1 MKLVTSNKNEGIS
14 AYRNEAFDNGFYQYF
29 KNKDKNK
36 ISETLNCKERNIKF
50 KSVTYRQLNSW
61 EAEGLLTIEREGSEW
76 RKFSIIDAIWVK
88 MIKELREFGMSRKQ
102 LKVAKESLEFESK
115 KCGVVMPMLEF
126 YTAFA
131 IGAKMPVL
139 IMIFKD
145 GLTIPCSLVQYKVAK
160 EFVGVENHIQLSLND
175 LLQGM
180 LPDVDLSPYI
190 LPESALTIDEVEL
203 LAFMRLGKFE
213 NVEVKY
219 KDGKID
225 IIEGTERIAT
235 NKIAE
240 IMKEQAYDEIKIRR
254 QGGAITSVVRIKKK
268 KL

>member
-1 MKLVTSNKNEGIS
+1 MKLVTSNKNEVVS
-14 AYRNEAFDNGFYQYF
+14 VYRNEAFDNGFYQYF
-29 KNKDKNK
+29 KNKDENK
-36 ISETLNCKERNIKF
+36 ISEILNSKERNIKF

-61 EAEGLLTIEREGSEW
+61 KDLLTIEREGSEW
-76 RKFSIIDAIWVK
+76 RRFSIMDAIWVK

-115 KCGVVMPMLEF
+115 KCGVAMPMLEF

-145 GLTIPCSLVQYKVAK
+145 GVAIPCSLTQYKIAK
-160 EFVGVENHIQLSLND
+160 EFVGVENHIEISLND

-203 LAFMRLGKFE
+203 LAFMRLGKYE

-235 NKIAE
+235 NRIAE
-240 IMKEQAYDEIKIRR
+240 IMKEQSYDEIKIRR